1 MVHSYRTKDE
11 DNFHVGAAAAA
22 AAEASAVHLSLPVL
36 VDNIS
41 IRS

>member
-1 MVHSYRTKDE
+1 MVHSDRTKDE
-11 DNFHVGAAAAA
+11 DYFHVGAAAA